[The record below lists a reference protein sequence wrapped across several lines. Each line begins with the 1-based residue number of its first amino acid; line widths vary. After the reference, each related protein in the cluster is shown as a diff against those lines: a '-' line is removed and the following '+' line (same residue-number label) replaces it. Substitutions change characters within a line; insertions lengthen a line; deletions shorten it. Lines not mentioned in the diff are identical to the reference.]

1 MHTILGANGQIATE
15 IARELHRRGISDIR
29 LVSRSPRRVFPTD
42 AVTAADLTHADM
54 TDRAVKG
61 SHTVYF
67 AAGLPLDTSL
77 WEASFPVMM
86 RNVITACERYGA
98 RLVFFDN
105 TYMYPQDGTPLTETT
120 PFRPVGP
127 KGAVRA
133 RMAEMLLEEISHGRI
148 EAMICRSAEFYG
160 PENTQSITNSLIF
173 RRMEQHRE
181 ASVYLSDS
189 TLRTLMWTPDAGRAV
204 VTLAT
209 QDDTYG
215 TTWHL
220 PCDDNRPTYKEFI
233 AAAAQAAHTQIPY
246 RVLSMRE
253 LERMMEV
260 NPRVRE
266 IQELLPRYGTDCI
279 FDSSKFKRRF
289 PDFRVTTY
297 VDGIRKIIDEM
308 ATHKQPA

>member
-15 IARELHRRGISDIR
+15 IARELHRSGITDIR
-29 LVSRSPRRVFPTD
+29 LVSRTPRPVNTTD
-42 AVTAADLTHADM
+42 TVMSADLTNADM
-54 TDRAVKG
+54 TDKAVSG
-61 SHTVYF
+61 SSTVYF
-67 AAGLPLDTSL
+67 AAGLPLDTEL

-86 RNVITACERYGA
+86 QNVIKACEQHGA

-120 PFRPVGP
+120 PFNPVGR
-127 KGAVRA
+127 KGTVRA
-133 RMAEMLLEEISHGRI
+133 RMAEMLLNEIALGHI

-173 RRMEQHRE
+173 RRMQQQRE

-204 VTLAT
+204 VTAALA
-209 QDDTYG
+209 DDAYG

-220 PCDDNRPTYKEFI
+220 PCDDNLMTYREFI
-233 AAAAQAAHTQIPY
+233 TTAEQAAGRPIPY
-246 RVLSMRE
+246 RVLPMDE
-253 LERMMEV
+253 LERMMES

-266 IQELLPRYGTDCI
+266 IGELLPRYGKDCI
-279 FDSSKFKRRF
+279 FDSSKFKHRF
-289 PDFRVTTY
+289 PDFRVTSYTE
-297 VDGIRKIIDEM
+297 GIRQIISEM
-308 ATHKQPA
+308 NLI